1 MYIQHIMVTKK
12 HKLHKQTKYVMDI
25 IFLSTSNTNE
35 VNYNFKHVYDDTS
48 HYLPKNI
55 NLISW

>member
-1 MYIQHIMVTKK
+1 MVTKK

-25 IFLSTSNTNE
+25 NFLSTSNTNE